1 MPLVLPSELQ
11 QPQQE
16 GGSAS
21 SRGKGE
27 VPPSECGEDLIAVK
41 GLAPPL
47 TKAYGHDA
55 TALEKVGYT
64 SHACRCRPATCMPAA
79 GP

>member
-11 QPQQE
+11 QQE

-47 TKAYGHDA
+47 TKAHGHDA
-55 TALEKVGYT
+55 TALEKVGHT
-64 SHACRCRPATCMPAA
+64 SHACCRPATCMPAA